1 MGDESAIESDP
12 EDPPVL
18 KLGEAAQVSD
28 HVAGDEFEYEDEFE
42 YDDEL
47 ISIEPV
53 IASSDPIPATPSGDA
68 AGGLGDIGEEDEE
81 AAEAD
86 GDTSVQE
93 PKEEVVQGLRICTS
107 PQPPLSSYAL
117 GHSPSQPFAFLAE
130 PSPSVL
136 HLDAHAPQAGGLSP
150 GVTGASPNA
159 PGVSPGA
166 TGASAAS
173 FAAVQPS
180 GGSAQARVRS
190 FSSSSYGSA
199 RSANRGYYDVL
210 GERGPGHPL
219 FPSSFAQLALAPTLS
234 AK

>member
-18 KLGEAAQVSD
+18 KLEEAVQVSD

-86 GDTSVQE
+86 GDASVQE

-136 HLDAHAPQAGGLSP
+136 HLDAHAPQSGGLSP
-150 GVTGASPNA
+150 GVTGSSPNV
-159 PGVSPGA
+159 PGVSTSA
-166 TGASAAS
+166 TRA
-173 FAAVQPS
+173 FTAVQPS
-180 GGSAQARVRS
+180 SGSAQARVRS
-190 FSSSSYGSA
+190 YSSSSYGSA